1 MKKQTKII
9 SGCMALALAVPAFSG
24 CTGGGGSSLPTDKT
38 IIFYQNYDCG
48 YGSEYIEETCK
59 KFAEAVKDV
68 SYEEGKTGVYF
79 EPYISKTDAT
89 GKELVNSLSVK
100 EKYI

>member
-9 SGCMALALAVPAFSG
+9 SVCMALALAVPAFSG
-24 CTGGGGSSLPTDKT
+24 CKGGGGSSLPTDKT

-59 KFAEAVKDV
+59 KIRGSRKRRIVRRRKD
-68 SYEEGKTGVYF
+68 GRLFRTLYF
-79 EPYISKTDAT
+79 
-89 GKELVNSLSVK
+89 
-100 EKYI
+100 

>member
-9 SGCMALALAVPAFSG
+9 SVCMGARPWLAPAFSG
-24 CTGGGGSSLPTDKT
+24 CKRGGGSSLPTDKT

-59 KFAEAVKDV
+59 KICGSRKRRIV
-68 SYEEGKTGVYF
+68 
-79 EPYISKTDAT
+79 
-89 GKELVNSLSVK
+89 
-100 EKYI
+100 

>member
-9 SGCMALALAVPAFSG
+9 SVCMALALAVPAFSG
-24 CTGGGGSSLPTDKT
+24 CKGGGGSSLPTDKT

-59 KFAEAVKDV
+59 KFAEAVNRMKK
-68 SYEEGKTGVYF
+68 ERRAF
-79 EPYISKTDAT
+79 ISNPIFLKPTPRA
-89 GKELVNSLSVK
+89 KNS
-100 EKYI
+100 